1 VQDNTQQ
8 TNMGYSSPGLY
19 SDANGRGAV
28 LGTLQTNDNAEANK
42 ATLRPNGSVAAAAA
56 QMQGNSQVGEVDD
69 EEAMTQNEQLE
80 VDINDA
86 LNAIFEGA
94 NASPEFVQK
103 IKTIFTAALNEKV
116 SIIEQSMLEAT
127 KEIIEEKLQNNISSI
142 VEHVDQYLTYVVEEW
157 SNENKLAIENGFRT
171 EIAENFILGL
181 KELFENSF
189 IDVPQEKYDVLDDLF
204 AANAELENAANSA
217 LAENM
222 ELKNQL
228 LAHLCAES
236 FIEISNGLADTEV
249 EKLAKLSENLEF
261 NSVEQYAD
269 KVKILKE
276 SYFGKN
282 NRVNNTLAPN
292 YGSITEETTTPNTKP
307 TGSDPIME
315 AYARTL
321 SNQLKLTNSKK

>member
-1 VQDNTQQ
+1 
-8 TNMGYSSPGLY
+8 M
-19 SDANGRGAV
+19 
-28 LGTLQTNDNAEANK
+28 
-42 ATLRPNGSVAAAAA
+42 
-56 QMQGNSQVGEVDD
+56 
-69 EEAMTQNEQLE
+69 
-80 VDINDA
+80 
-86 LNAIFEGA
+86 
-94 NASPEFVQK
+94 
-103 IKTIFTAALNEKV
+103 
-116 SIIEQSMLEAT
+116 
-127 KEIIEEKLQNNISSI
+127 
-142 VEHVDQYLTYVVEEW
+142 
-157 SNENKLAIENGFRT
+157 AIENGFRT

-204 AANAELENAANSA
+204 AANAELEKAANSA

-222 ELKNQL
+222 DLKNQL

-261 NSVEQYAD
+261 NSVQQYAE

-282 NRVNNTLAPN
+282 NGNNSTLAPN